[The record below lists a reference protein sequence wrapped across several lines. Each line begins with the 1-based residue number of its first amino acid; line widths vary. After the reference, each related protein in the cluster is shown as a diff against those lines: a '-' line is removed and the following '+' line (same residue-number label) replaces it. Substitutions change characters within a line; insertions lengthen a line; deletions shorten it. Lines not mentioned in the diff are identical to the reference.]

1 MSKIGIILAILLLL
15 ATIQSTVFFLGILK
29 AKFVEWI
36 VFNACAPSNI
46 SFLIG
51 FILFLLL
58 KNRTVLHMAILPM
71 FFFGTLG
78 LIVFPWNGMNIIPQ
92 IGHIIMTLNIGWV
105 VLATFKT
112 NDYKTAAIG
121 LLLGIVVFSIFIG
134 FQQNYV
140 TTHPE
145 DFKRIMNI
153 EKTVTF

>member
-29 AKFVEWI
+29 VKFVEWI

-46 SFLIG
+46 TFLIG

-78 LIVFPWNGMNIIPQ
+78 LIVFPWSGMNIIPQ

-105 VLATFKT
+105 VSATFKT

-140 TTHPE
+140 ATHPE

-153 EKTVTF
+153 EKLK